1 MKRARIIVNKTITI
15 TKDNGKRTYRKLEL
29 HKDDVYSMKE
39 FKPLHDKFD
48 LLMGEDYILE
58 EVS

>member
-1 MKRARIIVNKTITI
+1 MKQARIIANKIIVI
-15 TKDNGKRTYRKLEL
+15 TKENGKKTYRRLEL
-29 HKDDVYSMKE
+29 HKGDVYSMTE